1 MKTQEPHQPLP
12 DDEDEVT
19 LVAPR
24 FDDEETIVARRV
36 VPLEEVE
43 HAAPAVAA
51 VADARPDSRPSVA
64 PRRPWLLAL
73 VFASSL
79 VGGGVIGGAG
89 LYFYQR
95 RAAASPAPAAATEQ
109 SNVAH
114 TTAPVAASQAS
125 PGPSDEVI
133 GGQSNAPAQSQD
145 SEAQT
150 DESNARDDANG
161 EERDASDETDA
172 GAAVEQRKASGEGE
186 RVGAPK
192 RGKKGE
198 HDEEIQ
204 RNERRAGPDGQLSR
218 ADTDASTSD
227 RHARH
232 VDTIFERPRRAARR
246 EHARP
251 DTAGDAD
258 RLRRIFEGQP

>member
-43 HAAPAVAA
+43 HAAPAVA
-51 VADARPDSRPSVA
+51 DARPDSRPPVA

-79 VGGGVIGGAG
+79 VGGG
-89 LYFYQR
+89 
-95 RAAASPAPAAATEQ
+95 
-109 SNVAH
+109 
-114 TTAPVAASQAS
+114 
-125 PGPSDEVI
+125 VI

-204 RNERRAGPDGQLSR
+204 RNERRASRANPDGQLSR

>member
-1 MKTQEPHQPLP
+1 MQEPHQHSP

-43 HAAPAVAA
+43 HAAPAFADAA
-51 VADARPDSRPSVA
+51 GARPDSRPPVA
-64 PRRPWLLAL
+64 TRRPWLLAL
-73 VFASSL
+73 VFALSL
-79 VGGGVIGGAG
+79 VGGGVLGGAG

-95 RAAASPAPAAATEQ
+95 RAAARPVTAAAAEQPNVPSTTAPAAA
-109 SNVAH
+109 
-114 TTAPVAASQAS
+114 QAS
-125 PGPSDEVI
+125 PGPSVEI
-133 GGQSNAPAQSQD
+133 ISEQSNAPTQSQD
-145 SEAQT
+145 AETQT
-150 DESNARDDANG
+150 DEVSANDDAKA
-161 EERDASDETDA
+161 EEPAAPDE
-172 GAAVEQRKASGEGE
+172 GPAVEQRKASGDGE

-198 HDEEIQ
+198 HDEELQ
-204 RNERRAGPDGQLSR
+204 RNEHRANPDGQLSR
-218 ADTDASTSD
+218 ADADASTSD
-227 RHARH
+227 RHARR

-246 EHARP
+246 AAARP
-251 DTAGDAD
+251 DAAGDAD